1 MLHPYFPIM
10 ATCLQC
16 HFPLSPRWRL
26 WRSLIVPFSVGCN
39 TLDCFFFSLTFQSY
53 IFDAASLFQT
63 NHVVHQNA
71 PREDIFSVWRH
82 DFFVLRDVH
91 SQRVYLQ
98 EESLSCGMRLKKNRA
113 EFVLTIF

>member
-1 MLHPYFPIM
+1 VPRLYHVRLYFRVRRDQTIDERG
-10 ATCLQC
+10 TRKGQRVLL
-16 HFPLSPRWRL
+16 FPLDRDTHEFFCRL
-26 WRSLIVPFSVGCN
+26 
-39 TLDCFFFSLTFQSY
+39 QSNV
-53 IFDAASLFQT
+53 FDAASLFQT

-98 EESLSCGMRLKKNRA
+98 EESLTCRMRLKKNRA